1 MGQTIAYSTNTRIT
15 PAATQQSTIVPTPGC
30 PIKRLLT
37 IIVPI
42 KFREVH
48 VWDESTDISK
58 SCLYSWSTD
67 SVCWTN
73 FVTYD
78 EYLRI
83 APNIESDFYLRIML
97 FAGFTKLSL
106 DSEVI
111 DCYNICLWQENP
123 YVESLCEQANA
134 IDLYGNLDCALY
146 MQQQLSDYIV
156 CMIGIPCYYFRVLPD
171 QDTSDLT
178 FKEYVL
184 HNVEEVK
191 YIKLVVQDGEMPSS
205 RPMMTDFDFDWDTDW
220 EVEVGKSMFA
230 QAFGDTAFPKQRDFI
245 YVPMMKR
252 MWEVNSAYDE
262 KREGFMWRPTTW
274 KLGLVKF
281 NEKTNVNQGDFSEI
295 IDGWLVNKYEDFHEN
310 ELIEQERQSGTI
322 QTESPKY
329 AATNLYNIFMSDN
342 IRKGITESEKSNV
355 IQRQYNQKANVVAR
369 NAYAFQSEDSI
380 MTYQKGW
387 CGDSGM
393 LSFIIE
399 TEKATDKDIIILGPG
414 LEVKTSVQ
422 EDSKKTKKYTIS
434 FLDCSVELELEKAY
448 QIIIRWSR
456 NTFAVEM
463 SACEYKCR
471 YNAPVARPEMFIFD
485 YINPINSSAPYNN
498 DLSVSSMVPLVISP
512 APCLLT
518 NIKLYNQYMPWEDA
532 VKETCKYTTNSENC
546 IINDLARPI
555 EGEWG
560 FATR

>member
-1 MGQTIAYSTNTRIT
+1 MSCI
-15 PAATQQSTIVPTPGC
+15 
-30 PIKRLLT
+30 IKRLLT
-37 IIVPI
+37 ITVPI

-48 VWDESTDISK
+48 VWDNSIDITR

-73 FVTYD
+73 FVSYD

-83 APNIESDFYLRIML
+83 AANIESDFYLRIML
-97 FAGFTKLSL
+97 FAGFTHLSL
-106 DSEVI
+106 DSEII
-111 DCYNICLWQENP
+111 DCYTICLWQENP

-146 MQQQLSDYIV
+146 MQQQISDYIV

-184 HNVEEVK
+184 HNVEDVK

-205 RPMMTDFDFDWDTDW
+205 RPMMTDFDFDWETDW

-245 YVPMMKR
+245 YIPMMKR

-295 IDGWLVNKYEDFHEN
+295 IDGWIVNKYEDFHEN
-310 ELIEQERQSGTI
+310 ELIEQERESGTI

-342 IRKGITESEKSNV
+342 IRKSVTESEKYNI

-369 NAYAFQSEDSI
+369 NVYNFKDENSI
-380 MTYQKGW
+380 LTYQNGW

-399 TEKATDKDIIILGPG
+399 TEKASDKDIITICPG
-414 LEVKTSVQ
+414 VSVN
-422 EDSKKTKKYTIS
+422 TYTIDKNTYNIN
-434 FLDCSVELELEKAY
+434 FLGCSIDLELKKAY
-448 QIIIRWSR
+448 QIIIRWNRS
-456 NTFAVEM
+456 TFSIEM

-471 YNAPVARPEMFIFD
+471 YNVPIPRPEMFIFD
-485 YINPINSSAPYNN
+485 YMNPVNSTSSYNN
-498 DLSVSSMVPLVISP
+498 DLSVSEMSPMMISP
-512 APCLLT
+512 APYLIT
-518 NIKLYNQYMPWEDA
+518 NIKLYNQYFSWEDA
-532 VKETCKYTTNSENC
+532 VKEACKYTTNHENC

-560 FATR
+560 FSPR

>member
-1 MGQTIAYSTNTRIT
+1 MGCI
-15 PAATQQSTIVPTPGC
+15 
-30 PIKRLLT
+30 IKRLLT
-37 IIVPI
+37 ITAPI
-42 KFREVH
+42 RFREVH
-48 VWDESTDISK
+48 VWDESMDITRN
-58 SCLYSWSTD
+58 CMYSWSTD

-78 EYLRI
+78 DYLRM
-83 APNIESDFYLRIML
+83 ASNIESDFYLRIML
-97 FAGFTKLSL
+97 FAGFSKISL

-111 DCYNICLWQENP
+111 DCYNICLWEENP

-146 MQQQLSDYIV
+146 MQQQISDYIV
-156 CMIGIPCYYFRVLPD
+156 CMIGIPCYYFRVMPD
-171 QDTSDLT
+171 NDTSDLT

-184 HNVEEVK
+184 HNVEDVK

-220 EVEVGKSMFA
+220 EVEIGKSMFA

-245 YVPMMKR
+245 YIPMMKR

-274 KLGLVKF
+274 KLGLIKF
-281 NEKTNVNQGDFSEI
+281 NEKTNVDQGDFSEI
-295 IDGWLVNKYEDFHEN
+295 IDGWIVNKYEDFHEN
-310 ELIEQERQSGTI
+310 ELIEQERESGTI

-329 AATNLYNIFMSDN
+329 AATNLYNIFISDS
-342 IRKGITESEKSNV
+342 IRKSVTESEKYNV

-369 NAYAFQSEDSI
+369 NVYAFQSEDSVLV
-380 MTYQKGW
+380 YQKGW

-399 TEKATDKDIIILGPG
+399 TKKASDKDIMILGPG
-414 LEVKTSVQ
+414 LEVKTSIDNT
-422 EDSKKTKKYTIS
+422 EKDKYDIE
-434 FLDCSVELELEKAY
+434 FLGCSVKLDLGKAY
-448 QIIIRWSR
+448 QVMIRWNKS
-456 NTFAVEM
+456 TFSIEM
-463 SACEYKCR
+463 EAYEYKNR
-471 YNAPVARPEMFIFD
+471 YNAPIPRPEMFIFD
-485 YINPINSSAPYNN
+485 YMNPVSSSAVYNN
-498 DLSVSSMVPLVISP
+498 DLSISEMVPMIISP
-512 APCLLT
+512 APYMLT
-518 NIKLYNQYMPWEDA
+518 NIKLYNVPISREDA
-532 VKETCKYTTNSENC
+532 IKEICKYTTNHPDC
-546 IINDLARPI
+546 VINDLARPI

>member
-1 MGQTIAYSTNTRIT
+1 MSQTTTYQAQVPIT
-15 PAATQQSTIVPTPGC
+15 PSASRQSTIVPTPGC
-30 PIKRLLT
+30 SIKRLLT
-37 IIVPI
+37 ITVPI
-42 KFREVH
+42 RFREVH
-48 VWDESTDISK
+48 VWDEATDITK

-67 SVCWTN
+67 SICWTN
-73 FVTYD
+73 FVAYD

-83 APNIESDFYLRIML
+83 APNIETDFYLRIIL
-97 FAGFTKLSL
+97 FAGFTQLSL
-106 DSEVI
+106 DSEII

-123 YVESLCEQANA
+123 YIESLCEQATA

-146 MQQQLSDYIV
+146 MQQQLSDYIA

-184 HNVEEVK
+184 HNVEDVK
-191 YIKLVVQDGEMPSS
+191 YIKLVTQDGEMPSS

-245 YVPMMKR
+245 YIPMMKR

-281 NEKTNVNQGDFSEI
+281 NEKTNVNQNDFSEI

-310 ELIEQERQSGTI
+310 ELIEQERESGTT
-322 QTESPKY
+322 QTETPKY
-329 AATNLYNIFMSDN
+329 AATNLYNIFISDS
-342 IRKGITESEKSNV
+342 IRKSITESEKSNI

-369 NAYAFQSEDSI
+369 NAYDFKEEDSI

-399 TEKATDKDIIILGPG
+399 TERASDKDIIILGPG
-414 LEVKTSVQ
+414 LNISTSIIDENNYSVN
-422 EDSKKTKKYTIS
+422 
-434 FLDCSVELELEKAY
+434 FLGCSVILELRRAY
-448 QIIIRWSR
+448 QIVIRWSR
-456 NTFAVEM
+456 NTFSVEM

-471 YNAPVARPEMFIFD
+471 YNAPIPRPEMFIFD
-485 YINPINSSAPYNN
+485 YLNPINSLSPYNN
-498 DLSVSSMVPLVISP
+498 DLSVSEMISMIISP
-512 APCLLT
+512 APYLIT
-518 NIKLYNQYMPWEDA
+518 NIKLYNQYFSWEDA
-532 VKETCKYTTNSENC
+532 VKEICKYTTNHKSC